1 MSPLLYLKLGVLVV
15 GMAGSAWA
23 AHKATSNSWK
33 ASLLEAERAHTEALK
48 AEIDRTSVIAAEL
61 ETEKGKSR
69 VVYKTITK
77 RVDKIIDR
85 PVYHNVC
92 LDDDGLRLVR
102 AAIAGQAPDSS
113 EPASPLPKPTPL
125 RGRDG
130 RPSP

>member
-23 AHKATSNSWK
+23 AHKATSNAWK
-33 ASLLEAERAHTEALK
+33 ADLLEAERAHTEALI
-48 AEIDRTSVIAAEL
+48 AEIERTNTVAAEL
-61 ETEKGKSR
+61 EVERGKSKTI
-69 VVYKTITK
+69 YKTITK

-85 PVYHNVC
+85 PVYRNVC

-102 AAIAGQAPDSS
+102 AAIAGQAPDSG
-113 EPASPLPKPTPL
+113 EPVSPLPKPTPL

-130 RPSP
+130 RPGP